1 MSKLFKLVNEV
12 RKDEEG
18 AAMAEYVVLLG
29 IVVAVGTLVLTQFG
43 TAIKGKF
50 AAVCVLLGGACAG

>member
-1 MSKLFKLVNEV
+1 MSKLYNLLNEV

-29 IVVAVGTLVLTQFG
+29 IVTGLLITAITAFSGVLSTQF
-43 TAIKGKF
+43 TKI
-50 AAVCVLLGGACAG
+50 CTTLGGTC